1 MGSLISRASSAVARK
16 HSHEGSVSN
25 KLSKQEVLIDNS
37 KQTKTFR
44 MGSDSK
50 TYCVVDFNF
59 YHDANGGMIVKELA
73 VVQAPKMQ
81 RQQWVFGPPH
91 SESDLSVEVQAVNR
105 KFQDNVVYKWH
116 EGDVP
121 YSRLPT
127 ILSKAVDGFKNVFA
141 SGMER
146 SQLIADIISRPVY
159 DMKTLH
165 EWVKYG
171 AKLNEQYYRYQYAS
185 VCLTHMRGQESH
197 CSKARCTYLASILD
211 HHEDTVFA
219 GKTGMR
225 KIHPDVYVD
234 SIAPTSVA
242 AVEVVTRAVESG
254 RCVPDG
260 C

>member
-1 MGSLISRASSAVARK
+1 MGSLISRASSVVARK

-73 VVQAPKMQ
+73 VVQSPKMR

-91 SESDLSVEVQAVNR
+91 SEADLSVEVQAVNR
-105 KFQDNVVYKWH
+105 KFEDSVVYRWH
-116 EGDVP
+116 EGDIP

-127 ILSKAVDGFKNVFA
+127 SLNKAVMAFKHVFVN
-141 SGMER
+141 GTER
-146 SQLIADIISRPVY
+146 SQLVANIIGRPVQ
-159 DMKTLH
+159 DMKTLR

-171 AKLNEQYYRYQYAS
+171 SKIEEQCYRYQYAS
-185 VCLTHMRGQESH
+185 VCLTHTRGQES
-197 CSKARCTYLASILD
+197 CCAKARCTYLASVLN
-211 HHEDTVFA
+211 HHEDAVFG
-219 GKTGMR
+219 GKTGLR

-234 SIAPTSVA
+234 MDSQTNSALDT
-242 AVEVVTRAVESG
+242 AVESKNSCGG
-254 RCVPDG
+254 RYATDC
-260 C
+260 